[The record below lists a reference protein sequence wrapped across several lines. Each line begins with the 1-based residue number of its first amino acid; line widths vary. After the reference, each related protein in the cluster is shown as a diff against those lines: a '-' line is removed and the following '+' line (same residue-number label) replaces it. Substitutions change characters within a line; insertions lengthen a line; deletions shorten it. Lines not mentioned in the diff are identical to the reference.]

1 MAMGEPRIRAAQT
14 QSLLTAISRL
24 GPTERSKITALID
37 PRTTEAILA
46 ELPMAWVPMGQHMH
60 VSDAAREVL
69 GSQGLVRLF
78 RETMLSSFDRPLLR
92 TFLNMTFGIF
102 GVTPGGLI
110 KRSNKIYDHV
120 TRELGTLSATLAE
133 DSRAQL
139 TLVGF
144 PAQQFNFDCYVDGL
158 AGCLEAT
165 LAFASAEHGKVR
177 PLHQESASG
186 NVVYDLSW

>member
-1 MAMGEPRIRAAQT
+1 MGEPRIRAAQT

-24 GPTERSKITALID
+24 GLAERTKIMALVD
-37 PRTTEAILA
+37 PRATEAILA
-46 ELPMAWVPMGQHMH
+46 ELPMAWVPMHQHMH

-92 TFLNMTFGIF
+92 TFLTMTFGIF

-110 KRSNKIYDHV
+110 KRSNKIYEHV
-120 TRELGTLSATLAE
+120 TRELGTLSMATVE
-133 DSRAQL
+133 DARARL

-144 PAQQFNFDCYVDGL
+144 PADQFSFDCYVDGL

-165 LAFASAEHGKVR
+165 LAFARAEHGQVRVVAQENATGKVTY
-177 PLHQESASG
+177 E
-186 NVVYDLSW
+186 LSW